1 MSYQDDPLAPAVR
14 TAHDWLRAVTEALN
28 TYDRHHAYRV
38 LRAWLHVVRDRL
50 PVASAAHLSAQLPE
64 VLRGSFYEGWV
75 PGHVPVAHDVTSCVE
90 QFASEA
96 DVSRSEAVALLGT
109 VTDTLAGLFSP
120 GQLDHVLAVLPGR
133 LRAVLQGIE
142 PPEVPENGTARPP
155 DLEARLQTLS
165 DAVAVL
171 ARGLEELPGTEFD
184 TTRRLSAA
192 QRVHH
197 MLLSEGLIGSAA
209 PRG

>member
-1 MSYQDDPLAPAVR
+1 M
-14 TAHDWLRAVTEALN
+14 TEALN

-90 QFASEA
+90 LFASEA

-109 VTDTLAGLFSP
+109 VTDTLVSLFSP

-142 PPEVPENGTARPP
+142 PPEVPENGTAQPP